1 MDQATTFETTESAKS
16 AKSAHKDDQ
25 HRRDQ
30 LSRTLSEMNVG
41 LSTASFERAYRRVR
55 QAEDR
60 SGIVTETQLRSIVDE
75 VVTGTE
81 TLEGVTES
89 FR

>member
-1 MDQATTFETTESAKS
+1 MDQVTIFETTERAKRS
-16 AKSAHKDDQ
+16 HNDDQ
-25 HRRDQ
+25 HDRDQ

-41 LSTASFERAYRRVR
+41 LSTASFERAYTRVR
-55 QAEDR
+55 QAEAQ
-60 SGIVTETQLRSIVDE
+60 GGAVTKAQLRSIVDE

-81 TLEGVTES
+81 TLEEVAES